1 MPSVAEVLAAAALP
15 GDEAQRDAEVLLCR
29 ALDKPRTYLL
39 AWPEA
44 TVPEAALEQFEAW
57 VRRRRDGDPIAYI
70 LGEREFWS
78 LTLKVTPATLIPRP
92 DTELLVEQ
100 ALQQQLPG
108 DARVLDLG
116 TGSGAIA
123 LALAAERPHWQ
134 VTGTDVSAAALA
146 VARSNGERLG
156 LGRVR
161 WCQGSWFAPLA
172 AERFHLVVSNPPYIA
187 DDDPHLQSGDLRREP
202 RSALVAANRGLE
214 DLEHLVRSA
223 PRYLVAGGVI
233 LLEHGFAQGEAVRHL
248 LTARGYSTV
257 RSWRDLGGHERIS
270 GGVWERG
277 ALP

>member
-15 GDEAQRDAEVLLCR
+15 GDEAERDAEVLLCR
-29 ALDKPRTYLL
+29 ALGKPRTYLL

-44 TVPEAALEQFEAW
+44 AVPGPALEQFEAW
-57 VRRRRDGDPIAYI
+57 ARRRRDGEPIAYI

-78 LTLKVTPATLIPRP
+78 LTLQVTPATLIPRP

-100 ALQQQLPG
+100 ALQQRLPG

-134 VTGTDVSAAALA
+134 VTGTDVSEAALS

-161 WCQGSWFAPLA
+161 WRRGSWFEPLEG
-172 AERFHLVVSNPPYIA
+172 ERFHLVVSNPPYIA
-187 DDDPHLQSGDLRREP
+187 DDDPHLQSGDLLREP
-202 RSALVAANRGLE
+202 RSALVAADLGLR
-214 DLEHLVRSA
+214 DLEHLVGSA
-223 PRYLVAGGVI
+223 PRHLVAGGVL
-233 LLEHGFAQGEAVRHL
+233 LLEHGFAQGEAVRGL
-248 LTARGYSTV
+248 LTTQGYSAV

-277 ALP
+277 DMP

>member
-15 GDEAQRDAEVLLCR
+15 GDEAERDAEVLLCR
-29 ALDKPRTYLL
+29 ALGKARTYLL

-44 TVPEAALEQFEAW
+44 AVPGPALEQFEAW
-57 VRRRRDGDPIAYI
+57 A
-70 LGEREFWS
+70 
-78 LTLKVTPATLIPRP
+78 RP

-100 ALQQQLPG
+100 ALQQRLPG

-134 VTGTDVSAAALA
+134 VTGTDVSEAALA

-161 WCQGSWFAPLA
+161 WRRGSWFEPLEG
-172 AERFHLVVSNPPYIA
+172 ERFHLVVSNPPYIA
-187 DDDPHLQSGDLRREP
+187 DDDPHLQSGDLLREP
-202 RSALVAANRGLE
+202 RSALVAADLGLR
-214 DLEHLVRSA
+214 DLEYLVGSA
-223 PRYLVAGGVI
+223 PRHLVAGGVL
-233 LLEHGFAQGEAVRHL
+233 LLEHGFAQGEAVRSL
-248 LTARGYSTV
+248 LTTQGYSEV

-270 GGVWERG
+270 GGVWKRG
-277 ALP
+277 DMP